1 MCLGAK
7 TRALMAFL
15 LGHMALDVHHC
26 LQHVI
31 FGERKGCEGA
41 KLVQAALPRRALQT
55 NEMHIK

>member
-1 MCLGAK
+1 
-7 TRALMAFL
+7 MAFL